1 MNQEFLKELTDIMGE
16 GNVLLDEPMSG
27 HITFRVGG
35 NASYFV
41 EISEE
46 KQLKTII
53 NLLQKKKISY

>member
-41 EISEE
+41 EIAEE

-53 NLLQKKKISY
+53 NLLQN